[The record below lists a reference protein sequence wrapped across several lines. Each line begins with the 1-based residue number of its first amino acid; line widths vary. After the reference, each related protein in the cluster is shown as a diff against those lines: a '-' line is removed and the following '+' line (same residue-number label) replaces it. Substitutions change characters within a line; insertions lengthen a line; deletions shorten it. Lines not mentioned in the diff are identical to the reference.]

1 MQRAHSSHA
10 PLPGQAETRLAHC
23 REGFLQTLREAA
35 DEALQHPDWPE
46 VLGLVAG
53 ECFDDLAGRQARRW
67 GEQVQGLTASR
78 ISLVHDQ
85 DMDLAVELMNLEQ
98 RLRSFCGRE
107 LAALHLRMKEVFEAL
122 GLSLGNELPLGP
134 EAVCRALRAL
144 RDRERLKADEAL
156 QLIEQLEPALCSHLC
171 SFYRTLEHHL
181 AGPAAPAA
189 RPPAVVRQ
197 PVVQEAWIDGPA
209 ARSSLPIDPLA
220 SLRLS
225 VLARREAT
233 TGGAAGMDAGLA
245 SVLVERV
252 EAWLGERQQY
262 GEGVPASLG
271 GSELGAL
278 LAPNQA
284 VAVEVIETVCNH
296 AARAVDLPVPIR
308 TVIGLLRVPLLRLAL
323 RSDTLLAEP
332 RHPALRML
340 DLIADLGRSMAPDSS
355 PDLPVCQS
363 LLRLAQSLGKAQRV
377 ADKDLLGA
385 LGSVESLLESRQRAA
400 LERGAACIE
409 VAHRLERREVAL
421 LQASQTV
428 QDMSA
433 EPCDAV
439 AREFIEGYWVHVLAK
454 VAYRYGPGGP
464 KWVARLQPGKRLLE
478 ATRPNPDAA
487 TRQQLMA
494 QLPALLT
501 GLEEGLRYIG
511 LGESHI
517 REGLVPCK
525 ALLTALIAGQPK
537 PAPLGR
543 PPLGPSLT
551 PLADVPHLS
560 VLKHKQ
566 FFSGSLSLP
575 AEWAEVDVGSRVALG
590 LPDGSVMRGFVALI
604 GAAQQLVLIA
614 DADGPALLAV
624 TARALAQQAALPATR
639 VFLDTSLVDEA
650 ATDRVINP

>member
-1 MQRAHSSHA
+1 MQRAHSFHA
-10 PLPGQAETRLAHC
+10 SLPGQADARLAYC

-35 DEALQHPDWPE
+35 DEALRHPDWPE

-53 ECFDDLAGRQARRW
+53 DCFDDLAGRQAKRW

-98 RLRSFCGRE
+98 RIRSFCGRE
-107 LAALHLRMKEVFEAL
+107 LASLHLRMKEVFEAL
-122 GLSLGNELPLGP
+122 GLNLGNELPLGP
-134 EAVCRALRAL
+134 EVVCRALRAL
-144 RDRERLKADEAL
+144 RDRERLRADEAL
-156 QLIEQLEPALCSHLC
+156 QLIEQLEPALCRHLC

-181 AGPAAPAA
+181 ASPVAPVAQPA
-189 RPPAVVRQ
+189 AVVRQ
-197 PVVQEAWIDGPA
+197 PVVEEVWIDGMA

-225 VLARREAT
+225 VLARREAV
-233 TGGAAGMDAGLA
+233 TGGAGGMDAGLA

-284 VAVEVIETVCNH
+284 VAVEVIETVCNY
-296 AARAVDLPVPIR
+296 AAQAADLPAPIR
-308 TVIGLLRVPLLRLAL
+308 TAIGLLRVPLLRLAL

-332 RHPALRML
+332 RHPALRVL
-340 DLIADLGRSMAPDSS
+340 DLIADLGRSMAPDAS
-355 PDLPVCQS
+355 PELPVFQS
-363 LLRLAQSLGKAQRV
+363 LLRLAQSLGKAPRI
-377 ADKDLLGA
+377 ADKDFLGLLE
-385 LGSVESLLESRQRAA
+385 SVESLLDSRLRAA

-428 QDMSA
+428 QEMTA
-433 EPCDAV
+433 EPTDAV

-464 KWVARLQPGKRLLE
+464 KWVARVQPAKRLID
-478 ATRPNPDAA
+478 ATPPNPDAA
-487 TRQQLMA
+487 ARQQLMA

-501 GLEEGLRYIG
+501 GLEDGLRYIG
-511 LGESHI
+511 LGESAI
-517 REGLVPCK
+517 REGLAPCK
-525 ALLTALIAGQPK
+525 ALLTALIAGQPR
-537 PAPLGR
+537 PVPTGR
-543 PPLGPSLT
+543 PPQGPSLA
-551 PLADVPHLS
+551 PLADAPQLR

-566 FFSGSLSLP
+566 FFAGSLSLP
-575 AEWAEVDVGSRVALG
+575 AEWTEVDVGARVALG
-590 LPDGSVMRGFVALI
+590 LPDGRVMRGFVALI
-604 GAAQQLVLIA
+604 GAAQQLLLIA
-614 DADGPALLAV
+614 DADSPAMLAV

-639 VFLDTSLVDEA
+639 VFLYTSLVDEA
-650 ATDRVINP
+650 VTDRVINA